1 MEKTPMTGKEA
12 VPTKKTRYGPGLLMV
27 FGLALLVVAA
37 WCGYDLSTREEWVK
51 EGRTGA
57 ILFNWGGMI
66 VAAAAAVYAFI
77 LAAVRAKKPA

>member
-1 MEKTPMTGKEA
+1 MEETPMTGQEA
-12 VPTKKTRYGPGLLMV
+12 VLTKKMRYGPGPLMV

-37 WCGYDLSTREEWVK
+37 WCGYDLWSQEEWYK
-51 EGRTGA
+51 KDELSK

-77 LAAVRAKKPA
+77 LAAVRSKKPA